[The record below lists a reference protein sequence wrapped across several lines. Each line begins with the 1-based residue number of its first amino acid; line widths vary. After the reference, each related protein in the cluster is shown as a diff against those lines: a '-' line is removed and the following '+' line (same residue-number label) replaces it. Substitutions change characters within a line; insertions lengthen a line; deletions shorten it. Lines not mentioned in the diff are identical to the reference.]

1 VSTNKPES
9 RENRRAARE
18 RMAAE
23 RAAQQAADQRRERVV
38 RIGIIVGVLALVVG
52 VTALVWWNNRLAD
65 QFPRPAG
72 SNDAGG
78 IAVGTGPVD
87 VTIWEDFQC
96 PACKLFEDSTGDTVT
111 ELIDSDQITAT
122 YFPLS
127 FLDAN
132 LGNDSSTRAAN
143 AAGCASDAGKFKE
156 FHDIVYANQP
166 ETEGTGYTDEQ
177 LKDFGAQA
185 GIEGDAK
192 ATFDTCVD
200 ELTYSEW
207 VRLVSKSGRD
217 AGITST
223 PTVQVNGEELARENY
238 TPEGLKKAVAAAA
251 QG

>member
-1 VSTNKPES
+1 
-9 RENRRAARE
+9 
-18 RMAAE
+18 MAAE
-23 RAAQQAADQRRERVV
+23 RAAQQAAEQRRERVV
-38 RIGIIVGVLALVVG
+38 RIGIIVGVLAMVVG

-72 SNDAGG
+72 TNEAGG
-78 IAVGTGPVD
+78 VVVGTGPVE
-87 VTIWEDFQC
+87 VAIWEDFQC
-96 PACKLFEDSTGDTVT
+96 PACKLFEDSTGETIT
-111 ELIDSDQITAT
+111 ELIDGDDINAV
-122 YFPLS
+122 YYPLS

-143 AAGCASDAGKFKE
+143 ASGCAADAGKFKA

-166 ETEGTGYTDEQ
+166 EVEGTGYTDEQ

-192 ATFDTCVD
+192 ATFDACVD
-200 ELTYSEW
+200 DLKYSEW
-207 VRLVSKSGRD
+207 VRLVGKSGRD

-223 PTVQVNGEELARENY
+223 PTVQVDGEELPREDY
-238 TPEGLKKAVAAAA
+238 TPDGLKAAVEAAA